1 MLGSSSRRSKL
12 SCLACQPLHHKLWLD
27 FLASG
32 SRQGRLLATCEG
44 EIARCI
50 YQHSLH
56 PSTPRA
62 LLIKQPAE
70 YSQRGSWRSS
80 LLTKTNTHLSDPISI
95 RPPDSLADRRRHL
108 KRHPATSPP
117 FDRPYFITYHLS
129 SLPLP
134 ANLPTSLAGPL
145 PFNQGLLSLK
155 GSLDRS
161 MYN

>member
-62 LLIKQPAE
+62 HFINQPAE
-70 YSQRGSWRSS
+70 YSPRGSWRSS
-80 LLTKTNTHLSDPISI
+80 LLTIIHIHPSGHNSTRLLVRSLAFTLALSDILQLPRRSTDTTLLLITCPFYHCQQTFPRHS
-95 RPPDSLADRRRHL
+95 PDLF
-108 KRHPATSPP
+108 TSTEAYC
-117 FDRPYFITYHLS
+117 R
-129 SLPLP
+129 
-134 ANLPTSLAGPL
+134 
-145 PFNQGLLSLK
+145 
-155 GSLDRS
+155 
-161 MYN
+161 